1 MGPFHGAHG
10 VIGPFNGVITQQPLP
25 IRGCIPC
32 CGHLCCVECCKTR
45 RHLESRVVYYPRAA
59 LCWVSDLYWLGHVHV
74 MHGTF
79 ESLSPHDQWF
89 NGPMG
94 QLPRATP
101 EASCWPARFTPDTPG
116 TSDTSIISS
125 RGIAVV
131 HVYASVR
138 SRSPWHTMP
147 QRLPIPRCLR
157 DLWTCV
163 GLHVLTVRPH
173 MTSHVH
179 HIMPSYLLWHNTR
192 GGIHWVYMGLPAV
205 RLGSAVTCWQ
215 YGAEMV
221 AVRDDVTQA
230 GTEKHRDEGYDTW
243 PLLGKVCEYN
253 RM

>member
-1 MGPFHGAHG
+1 MTNGLMDQWANCLEQPQRRPVGQLVSHPTLPAHPTHPLYRHGASLLCMCM
-10 VIGPFNGVITQQPLP
+10 LP
-25 IRGCIPC
+25 YAPVR
-32 CGHLCCVECCKTR
+32 
-45 RHLESRVVYYPRAA
+45 
-59 LCWVSDLYWLGHVHV
+59 
-74 MHGTF
+74 HGT
-79 ESLSPHDQWF
+79 
-89 NGPMG
+89 
-94 QLPRATP
+94 
-101 EASCWPARFTPDTPG
+101 
-116 TSDTSIISS
+116 
-125 RGIAVV
+125 
-131 HVYASVR
+131 
-138 SRSPWHTMP
+138 PWHTMP